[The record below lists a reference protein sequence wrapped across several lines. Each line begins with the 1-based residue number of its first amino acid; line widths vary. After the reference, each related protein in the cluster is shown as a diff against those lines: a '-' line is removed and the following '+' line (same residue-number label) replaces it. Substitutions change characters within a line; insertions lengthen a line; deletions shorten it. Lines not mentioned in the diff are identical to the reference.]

1 MSKREHQ
8 REQVVVFWFRRDL
21 RLEDNRGLAEALN
34 SGQPVLPV
42 FIFDRNIIEDLPQE
56 DPRISFI
63 YAQLK
68 KIHRQLSEHG
78 SALHVQSGEPLAVWK
93 KLLASYDVRG
103 VFVNRDYEP
112 YARQRD
118 QDVASLLET
127 SGIRLYSHKDQ
138 VIFEENEILKKD
150 GKPYT
155 VFTPYKRRWLERYNE
170 GDLQKPAKVTGG
182 KFLQARADFPDLG
195 ALGFTGSPIRVP
207 PYDLSSLDSY
217 PDLRDF
223 PAADATSHLSPHLRF
238 GTVSIR
244 KIISQ
249 LRASDEVF
257 LGELIWREFFMQI
270 LFHFPKVV
278 RQNFNPRYNGIIWK
292 NDEEEF
298 MRWCQG
304 NTGYPMVDAGM
315 RQLNASGTMH
325 NRVRMITASFLCKH
339 LLIDWRKGE
348 AYFAEKL
355 LDYELS
361 SNNGNWQWAAGT
373 GCDAAPYFRVFNP
386 AEQLRK
392 FDRDSSYVRKWIP
405 EYGTEDYADPMID
418 HRFAR
423 KRALETYKKGIDDYL
438 PEL

>member
-1 MSKREHQ
+1 MSTAEHNL
-8 REQVVVFWFRRDL
+8 EPLSVFWFRRDL
-21 RLEDNRGLAEALN
+21 RLEDNRGLEEALN
-34 SGQPVLPV
+34 SGQPVLPI
-42 FIFDRNIIEDLPQE
+42 FIFDQQIIEDLPRE

-63 YAQLK
+63 YDQLK
-68 KIHRQLSEHG
+68 KIHRQLSAHG
-78 SALHVQSGEPLAVWK
+78 SALHVYRGKPLEVWK
-93 KLLASYDVRG
+93 ELLAGYDVRG
-103 VFVNRDYEP
+103 VYVNKDYEP

-118 QDVASLLET
+118 QELASLLAAT
-127 SGIRLYSHKDQ
+127 GIPFYTHKDQ
-138 VIFEENEILKKD
+138 VIFEEDEILKKD

-155 VFTPYKRRWLERYNE
+155 VFTPYKRRWLERFDDGNLLKAVQASR
-170 GDLQKPAKVTGG
+170 GT
-182 KFLQARADFPDLG
+182 FLQARADFPEIE
-195 ALGFTGSPIRVP
+195 ALGFIRSHIRVP
-207 PYDLSSLDSY
+207 PYDLSSLDQY

-244 KIISQ
+244 EIMRQ
-249 LRASDEVF
+249 LSASDETF

-278 RQNFNPRYNGIIWK
+278 HQNFNPRYNGIIWK

-298 MRWCQG
+298 MRWCEG

-325 NRVRMITASFLCKH
+325 NRVRMVTASFLCKH
-339 LLIDWRKGE
+339 LLVDWRKGE

-386 AEQLRK
+386 SEQLRK
-392 FDRDSSYVRKWIP
+392 FDREGSYVRKWIS
-405 EYGTEDYADPMID
+405 EYGTKAYPDPMID
-418 HRFAR
+418 HPFAR
-423 KRALETYKKGIDDYL
+423 KRALETYKKGIENYL
-438 PEL
+438 PEP

>member
-1 MSKREHQ
+1 MSTGEQKP
-8 REQVVVFWFRRDL
+8 EQVVVFWFRRDL
-21 RLEDNRGLAEALN
+21 RLEDNRGLSEALN
-34 SGQPVLPV
+34 SGQPVLAV
-42 FIFDRNIIEDLPQE
+42 FIFDKDIIEDLPQD

-63 YAQLK
+63 YTLLH
-68 KIHRQLSEHG
+68 KIHRQLSELG
-78 SALHVQSGEPLAVWK
+78 SALHVHSGKPLEVWK
-93 KLLASYDVRG
+93 KLLARYDVRG
-103 VFVNRDYEP
+103 VYANKDYEP
-112 YARQRD
+112 YASQRD
-118 QDVASLLET
+118 QELAFLLET
-127 SGIRLYSHKDQ
+127 RGIPLYSHKDQ
-138 VIFEENEILKKD
+138 VIFEEDEILKKD

-155 VFTPYKRRWLERYNE
+155 VFTPYKRRWLERYHE
-170 GDLQKPAKVTGG
+170 GNMQKPTQVTRGR
-182 KFLQARADFPDLG
+182 FLHYRADFPEIEDLG
-195 ALGFTGSPIRVP
+195 FIRSHIRVS
-207 PYDLSSLDSY
+207 PYDLSSLDKY
-217 PDLRDF
+217 PELRDF
-223 PAADATSHLSPHLRF
+223 PAADATTHLSPHLRF

-244 KIISQ
+244 EIISQ
-249 LRASDEVF
+249 LRASDDIF

-278 RQNFNPRYNGIIWK
+278 YQNFNARYNGIIWK
-292 NDEEEF
+292 NHEEDF
-298 MRWCQG
+298 MRWCEG

-315 RQLNASGTMH
+315 RQLNATGTMH

-392 FDRDSSYVRKWIP
+392 FDRDGSYVRKWIP
-405 EYGTEDYADPMID
+405 EYGTEAYPDPMID

-423 KRALETYKKGIDDYL
+423 KRALETYKRGIDNYL